1 MHQERVIKMFGR
13 IYQRVGE
20 TQWPAFIA
28 DLRKCTN
35 QDDPNVI
42 LLKDFVSTLRK
53 YAIKLSER
61 HQDEVR
67 FAFPRGQTDL
77 EDRINIGM
85 MFEQRFI
92 TLKQKM
98 YDKVNVYEKGQDVA
112 EDPAGYTG
120 QFVRV
125 KQVLEPIST
134 KEFLQCFISDN
145 RMLQISNK
153 IRQIDKDRNG
163 YVTTQEIYDILRE
176 VYSVRL
182 AKADLSKIVKPFA
195 SIQNPIL
202 VDYGSWRDW
211 VLQTVENHEMQ

>member
-1 MHQERVIKMFGR
+1 MFGR